1 MKICPKCG
9 SENKN
14 EAKFCNECGV
24 KLMPEVAAIEDARNE
39 SVFDNVESFDEK
51 ANKDKEVGDNSSS
64 SEIGRSD
71 AIKKSEDTLNDTLL
85 KKKSVLFAIGAVC
98 FLFVVIALFGAKS
111 HKNNK
116 YYVEPRDNYEITNP
130 DFDFLAEDTKEGVEQ
145 LLQENIEWYN
155 NIEYDDRKK
164 AISMEEVAFDNL
176 MSKWNALADKK
187 SNINTKKIFLAI
199 SPAINTLSDF
209 ASFIND
215 YSTEE
220 NENGGTNYIINLSS
234 DEWMK
239 LHDDLQEA
247 LEFYYGD
254 GDHTEMVL
262 EELNY
267 FRELTDD
274 NKEYITSKLDDKLVH
289 ENWLVRVNTNYDI
302 DVEQNSDG
310 TLDITY
316 RKYIYETKS
325 EFINGSKDDIVSTY
339 QKIWNLLNPVAQ
351 ESGIL
356 YGGANLRVEVY
367 GTGNELLIWV
377 DDSGAS
383 YIQ

>member
-14 EAKFCNECGV
+14 EAKFCNECGC
-24 KLMPEVAAIEDARNE
+24 KLMPEVSTVEDANDGI
-39 SVFDNVESFDEK
+39 SYNTESFPDSSD
-51 ANKDKEVGDNSSS
+51 KDKEIEENRIS
-64 SEIGRSD
+64 SEIGQND
-71 AIKKSEDTLNDTLL
+71 AAKESEDISQKPL
-85 KKKSVLFAIGAVC
+85 KKKNLILFAVGAVC
-98 FLFVVIALFGAKS
+98 FLFVIIVLFGTKS
-111 HKNNK
+111 HPKNK
-116 YYVEPRDNYEITNP
+116 YYIEPRTNYEITNP
-130 DFDFLAEDTKEGVEQ
+130 DFDFLTEDTKEGIEQ

-155 NIEYDDRKK
+155 NIKYDERKK
-164 AISMEEVAFDNL
+164 AISMEEVAFDSVT
-176 MSKWNALADKK
+176 SKWNALTDKK
-187 SNINTKKIFLAI
+187 SNINTRKIFLAI

-215 YSTEE
+215 YTTEE
-220 NENGGTNYIINLSS
+220 NENGGTNYIISLSS

-247 LEFYYGD
+247 LDFYYGNS
-254 GDHTEMVL
+254 DHSEMVS

-274 NKEYITSKLDDKLVH
+274 NKEFITGKLDDKLVH
-289 ENWLVRVNTNYDI
+289 ENWLERVNTNYYI

-310 TLDITY
+310 KLDITY

-339 QKIWNLLNPVAQ
+339 QKIWNLLNPVVQ

-356 YGGANLRVEVY
+356 YGGASLRVEVY
-367 GTGNELLIWV
+367 GTGNDLLIWV
-377 DDSGAS
+377 DDNGAS
-383 YIQ
+383 YIH

>member
-14 EAKFCNECGV
+14 EAKFCNECGC
-24 KLMPEVAAIEDARNE
+24 KLMPEISTVEDANDGI
-39 SVFDNVESFDEK
+39 SYNTESFSDSSD
-51 ANKDKEVGDNSSS
+51 KDKEIEENRIS
-64 SEIGRSD
+64 SEIGQND
-71 AIKKSEDTLNDTLL
+71 TAKESEDISQKPL
-85 KKKSVLFAIGAVC
+85 KKKNLIVVGAVC
-98 FLFVVIALFGAKS
+98 FLFVVIILFGTKS
-111 HKNNK
+111 HQKNK
-116 YYVEPRDNYEITNP
+116 YYVEPRTNYEITNP
-130 DFDFLAEDTKEGVEQ
+130 DFDFLTEDTKEGIEQ

-155 NIEYDDRKK
+155 NIKYDERKK
-164 AISMEEVAFDNL
+164 AISMEEEAFDSVT
-176 MSKWNALADKK
+176 SKWNALTDKK
-187 SNINTKKIFLAI
+187 SNINTRKIFLAI

-215 YSTEE
+215 YTTEE
-220 NENGGTNYIINLSS
+220 NENGGTNYIISLSS

-247 LEFYYGD
+247 LDFYYGNS
-254 GDHTEMVL
+254 DHTEMVS

-274 NKEYITSKLDDKLVH
+274 NKEFITGKLDDKLVH
-289 ENWLVRVNTNYDI
+289 ENWLERVNTNYYI

-310 TLDITY
+310 KLDITY

-339 QKIWNLLNPVAQ
+339 QKIWNLLNPVVQ

-356 YGGANLRVEVY
+356 YGGASLRVEVY
-367 GTGNELLIWV
+367 GTGNDLLIWV
-377 DDSGAS
+377 DDNGAS
-383 YIQ
+383 YIH

>member
-14 EAKFCNECGV
+14 EAKFCNECGC
-24 KLMPEVAAIEDARNE
+24 KLTPEISTVEDANDGI
-39 SVFDNVESFDEK
+39 SYNTESFSDSSD
-51 ANKDKEVGDNSSS
+51 KDKEIEENRIS
-64 SEIGRSD
+64 SEIGQND
-71 AIKKSEDTLNDTLL
+71 TAKESEDISQKSL
-85 KKKSVLFAIGAVC
+85 KKKNLIAVGAVC
-98 FLFVVIALFGAKS
+98 FLFVVIILFGTKS
-111 HKNNK
+111 HQKNK
-116 YYVEPRDNYEITNP
+116 YYVEPRTNYEITNP
-130 DFDFLAEDTKEGVEQ
+130 DFDFLTEDTKEGIEQ

-155 NIEYDDRKK
+155 NIKYDERKK
-164 AISMEEVAFDNL
+164 AISMEEEAFDSVT
-176 MSKWNALADKK
+176 SKWNALTDKK
-187 SNINTKKIFLAI
+187 SNINTRKIFLAI

-215 YSTEE
+215 YTTEK
-220 NENGGTNYIINLSS
+220 NENGGTNYIISLTS

-247 LEFYYGD
+247 LDFYYGN
-254 GDHTEMVL
+254 GDHTEMVS

-274 NKEYITSKLDDKLVH
+274 NKEFITGKLDDKLIH
-289 ENWLVRVNTNYDI
+289 ENWLERVNTNYYI

-310 TLDITY
+310 KLDITY

-339 QKIWNLLNPVAQ
+339 QKIWNLLNPVVQ

-356 YGGANLRVEVY
+356 YGGASLRVEVY
-367 GTGNELLIWV
+367 GTGNDLLIWV
-377 DDSGAS
+377 DDNGAS
-383 YIQ
+383 YIH